1 MSFEVA
7 KGGDF
12 DAGCQGG
19 FQHGAV
25 FLDLDLTAI
34 DLECYHVSKS
44 FLDMD
49 YRQISC
55 RGIAKNVR
63 TETS

>member
-1 MSFEVA
+1 MH
-7 KGGDF
+7 F
-12 DAGCQGG
+12 DASYQGS

-25 FLDLDLTAI
+25 VLNLDLSAI